1 MARPKF
7 LRIFPSTEESQ
18 CPAGLGDLASVC
30 SLLNNEQGKQAREE
44 GSCPLRNQQAL
55 GKSQHPL
62 ETDLLLRASG
72 FFFFPQSQSANVNR
86 RDGIKPVEASWQLSL
101 LRTQSF

>member
-18 CPAGLGDLASVC
+18 CPAGLGDSASVC
-30 SLLNNEQGKQAREE
+30 SLLDNEQGKQAGEE

-62 ETDLLLRASG
+62 KTDLLLRASG
-72 FFFFPQSQSANVNR
+72 FFFPPT
-86 RDGIKPVEASWQLSL
+86 KPGC
-101 LRTQSF
+101 